1 MIQEKITIG
10 TDFPLDG
17 VLTLPDNIT
26 EPVPAVVFVHGS
38 GSSNMDEKV
47 GKMTPFRD
55 LAEGLAKQ
63 GVASVRYD
71 KRTYKY
77 GFKMVRKGGITVK
90 EETIEDAVFAADML
104 RKDSRIGKIYIAGH
118 SMGGMLAPRIDA
130 EGGNF
135 DGLIIMAGSL
145 RNFEQILKVQF
156 ADMLSQSKGIKKWL
170 LEKQTVKIMKGFENL
185 LTISDDEAKK
195 RKFGNG
201 VTMYY
206 FKEMESFRADE
217 YLKNCEKPVLIM
229 QGDKDFQCKA
239 EIDFAAYKNLLKD
252 KENVTFHL
260 YENLNHCFVS
270 AIYDSIAAGAKEY
283 KTERH
288 IGENV
293 ITDIANWIK
302 EA

>member
-1 MIQEKITIG
+1 MQEKITIG

-17 VLTLPDNIT
+17 ILTLPDNIT

-55 LAEGLAKQ
+55 LAEGLAKH
-63 GVASVRYD
+63 GIASVRYD

-77 GFKMVRKGGITVK
+77 GFKMARKGGITVK

-156 ADMLSQSKGIKKWL
+156 ADMLSQSNGIK
-170 LEKQTVKIMKGFENL
+170 
-185 LTISDDEAKK
+185 
-195 RKFGNG
+195 
-201 VTMYY
+201 
-206 FKEMESFRADE
+206 
-217 YLKNCEKPVLIM
+217 
-229 QGDKDFQCKA
+229 
-239 EIDFAAYKNLLKD
+239 
-252 KENVTFHL
+252 
-260 YENLNHCFVS
+260 
-270 AIYDSIAAGAKEY
+270 
-283 KTERH
+283 
-288 IGENV
+288 
-293 ITDIANWIK
+293 
-302 EA
+302 